1 MLLQLHTIFE
11 LCQFWMYRWVY
22 RKQAVKL
29 CNKQKQINLRIY
41 FQFDPQKSEEKKVE
55 EGYFVQFF
63 SKELTEVR
71 MKYEIKPSLKQV
83 EII

>member
-29 CNKQKQINLRIY
+29 CSKQKQINLRTY
-41 FQFDPQKSEEKKVE
+41 FQFDPQKSEKKLKKAICSI
-55 EGYFVQFF
+55 F
-63 SKELTEVR
+63 SKELTKVR